1 MASVMAAD
9 DFTQRIREMY
19 RIVLGA
25 TIGFL
30 PFVMFFLLR
39 EVQVELFTAAILWLL
54 TTSVIIS
61 EWWSIE
67 DNTSNYP
74 INYAPLNSLS
84 MVYLIVLTIL
94 PVSLIVGLDKF
105 NNLQPYI
112 LIFIALSILDIPL
125 SIIYCIKVDKSERKY
140 FAGTVVF
147 DIVLIGLY
155 YVLMTYVMPEH
166 SNTWN
171 AIMLTIAYLIE
182 FTLDW
187 WVVPFLTTKIAD
199 GLDETNDADE

>member
-39 EVQVELFTAAILWLL
+39 EVAVDLFTAAILWFL

-67 DNTSNYP
+67 DNTSNHP
-74 INYAPLNSLS
+74 INYAPLNCMS
-84 MVYLIVLTIL
+84 MLYLLVLTLL

-105 NNLQPYI
+105 NNLEP
-112 LIFIALSILDIPL
+112 
-125 SIIYCIKVDKSERKY
+125 
-140 FAGTVVF
+140 
-147 DIVLIGLY
+147 
-155 YVLMTYVMPEH
+155 
-166 SNTWN
+166 
-171 AIMLTIAYLIE
+171 
-182 FTLDW
+182 
-187 WVVPFLTTKIAD
+187 
-199 GLDETNDADE
+199 